1 MQERISFVLQ
11 AREQTNLS
19 FAATISEW
27 SASIEED
34 STTMKLQIL
43 AAAALALLAA
53 VPAAVSEV
61 SRDSHLVCHWHMS
74 YSVYALVM

>member
-11 AREQTNLS
+11 QESMQPLFCSNYSTTQIHFCAHKS
-19 FAATISEW
+19 
-27 SASIEED
+27 SIEED
-34 STTMKLQIL
+34 STNMKLQIL

-61 SRDSHLVCHWHMS
+61 SRDSHQMHCIG
-74 YSVYALVM
+74 

>member
-1 MQERISFVLQ
+1 
-11 AREQTNLS
+11 
-19 FAATISEW
+19 
-27 SASIEED
+27 
-34 STTMKLQIL
+34 MKLQIL